1 MNIPAK
7 VTNRIVTGIKKY
19 RPIVEQA
26 KCKDVNESD
35 TVTIITDM
43 LHDIFGFDKYAEIT
57 SEFAIK
63 KTFCDLAIKIDGHT
77 RLLIE
82 VKSAGMELKENH
94 VRQAA
99 GYGSLSGVDWVIL
112 TNGSIW
118 FIYKIIFSKPVDL
131 ELVYQF
137 DFLEF
142 NTKKQS
148 DLELIYYLSK
158 ESLSKVNMSSLDDYH
173 TQKQLV
179 NKVSIGQILLT
190 DSVLDTI
197 RKTIKKVS
205 PEAKPSNDE
214 IREILE
220 RDIIKREILSDVKCE
235 DLKKKIVK
243 ATKPIKPIKKVTVS
257 ENTKE

>member
-1 MNIPAK
+1 MNIPVK
-7 VTNRIVTGIKKY
+7 VNDRIITGIKKY

-35 TVTIITDM
+35 TVTIITDI

-63 KTFCDLAIKIDGHT
+63 RTFCDLAIKIDGHT

-82 VKSAGMELKENH
+82 VKAAGMELKENH

-137 DFLEF
+137 DLLDF
-142 NTKKQS
+142 NVKKQS

-179 NKVSIGQILLT
+179 NKISIGQILLT
-190 DSVLDTI
+190 DSVLDAI
-197 RKTIKKVS
+197 KKTIKKVS
-205 PEAKPSNDE
+205 PDAKPTNEE
-214 IREILE
+214 IKDILE
-220 RDIIKREILSDVKCE
+220 RDIIKREVLSDVKCD
-235 DLKKKIVK
+235 DLKKKITK
-243 ATKPIKPIKKVTVS
+243 ATKPAKPIKKTHES
-257 ENTKE
+257 ETLKE